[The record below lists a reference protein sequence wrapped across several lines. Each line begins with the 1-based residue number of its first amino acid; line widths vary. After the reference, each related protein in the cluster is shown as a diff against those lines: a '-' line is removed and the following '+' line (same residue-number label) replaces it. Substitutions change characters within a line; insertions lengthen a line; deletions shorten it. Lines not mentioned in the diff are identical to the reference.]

1 MRKKWMAAV
10 CAAVLALGLFGC
22 GGKDRPAENGS
33 AKEGISGGEHGFEE
47 ITFVLDWT
55 PNTNHTGVYV
65 AQAKGYFE
73 EAGLQVQ
80 VIQPPEDGAA
90 MLVAGGGAQF
100 GVDFQ
105 DSLAPAFASEEKL
118 PVTAVAALIQHNTS
132 GLISLKEKGIDTP
145 KNMEGY
151 TYATWDLETEK
162 AIVKYVMEQD
172 GGDFSKLELIP
183 STVAD
188 VVSALQTNVDLVWI
202 YYAWD
207 GVAAKLQGLETN
219 YINFADLD
227 AALDY
232 YSPVI
237 IGNDAYLKEHPKE
250 AKAFLQAV
258 KKGYEFAMEHP
269 GEAAEILCEAAP
281 ELEKEIVLESQK
293 WLADQYQADAEYWGW
308 IDGERWDGF
317 YRWLYENGVIEQEIP
332 AGTGYSNEY
341 LKGS

>member
-1 MRKKWMAAV
+1 M
-10 CAAVLALGLFGC
+10 
-22 GGKDRPAENGS
+22 
-33 AKEGISGGEHGFEE
+33 
-47 ITFVLDWT
+47 
-55 PNTNHTGVYV
+55 
-65 AQAKGYFE
+65 
-73 EAGLQVQ
+73 
-80 VIQPPEDGAA
+80 
-90 MLVAGGGAQF
+90 
-100 GVDFQ
+100 
-105 DSLAPAFASEEKL
+105 

-227 AALDY
+227 TALDY

-237 IGNDAYLKEHPKE
+237 IGNDASTNLRTKERTYRAIDSDCLRDSP
-250 AKAFLQAV
+250 
-258 KKGYEFAMEHP
+258 YP
-269 GEAAEILCEAAP
+269 GT
-281 ELEKEIVLESQK
+281 VLHGHNQ
-293 WLADQYQADAEYWGW
+293 G
-308 IDGERWDGF
+308 I
-317 YRWLYENGVIEQEIP
+317 
-332 AGTGYSNEY
+332 AG
-341 LKGS
+341 